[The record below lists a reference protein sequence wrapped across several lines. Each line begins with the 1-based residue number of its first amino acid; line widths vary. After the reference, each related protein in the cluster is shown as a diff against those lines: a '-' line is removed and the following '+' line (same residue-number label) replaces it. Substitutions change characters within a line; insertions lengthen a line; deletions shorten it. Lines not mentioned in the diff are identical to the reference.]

1 MKKYVSEDQE
11 LIRAILGKDKFLM
24 LNMNMVKVLNPN
36 CAVFL
41 TYLLDKAEYLLSL
54 KQIKSLDNSFYV
66 YRREFNNNFGLSS
79 YQQRQIESKLKA
91 LELIEVVEMRK
102 VGETWNDYK
111 LNIDKIYDLIEIS
124 EIIPH
129 KETIPTP

>member
-36 CAVFL
+36 CAVLL